1 MIEKEKENGP
11 TFPVKTRP
19 AGGVSPAVWRAN
31 LPSGKRRIM
40 PVTARLIAAIVWVFS
55 AEVAAGVPDLARE
68 QRMAVEI
75 EDVIL
80 DGEADFLDD
89 GTGHR
94 FLTIQT
100 ESEISPAKG
109 TVVILHGRGLHPDW
123 ANVMHPL
130 RVGLSERGWD
140 TLAIQL
146 PVLDK
151 SALYYDY
158 VAIFDGAIPRIEA
171 ALGLARQS
179 PSGPVVLLA
188 HSCGAH
194 MAHHWM
200 ARGGPAAL
208 SRFDAYIGIG
218 MGATDAGQPMREP
231 FVFEQMHMPIL
242 DLYGAN
248 DYSAVRRM
256 AKARR
261 AGMARGGN
269 PKNAQVVVPDSD
281 HNFVDRG
288 PALLDVVANWLDTL

>member
-1 MIEKEKENGP
+1 MNAVTRENP
-11 TFPVKTRP
+11 RTPFRE
-19 AGGVSPAVWRAN
+19 SRARN
-31 LPSGKRRIM
+31 H
-40 PVTARLIAAIVWVFS
+40 A
-55 AEVAAGVPDLARE
+55 AAGSTACRFVAVLLLGYWLPGGAHAVTSPDIGRE
-68 QRMAVEI
+68 QRLASEI
-75 EDVIL
+75 QDAILEGDVTYL
-80 DGEADFLDD
+80 TGDA
-89 GTGHR
+89 GHR
-94 FLTIQT
+94 FLAIQT
-100 ESEISPAKG
+100 PAVAQPAKG
-109 TVVILHGRGLHPDW
+109 TVVLLHGRGLHPDW